1 MLFQVFMESPSG
13 LGLALLGSATATL
26 ISIAIDG
33 TGPRRTLKG
42 LAEAVGS
49 ARAAS

>member
-1 MLFQVFMESPSG
+1 MLFKVFMESSG
-13 LGLALLGSATATL
+13 GPGLALLGSATATL
-26 ISIAIDG
+26 VSKAIDL

-49 ARAAS
+49 ACAAS